1 MGVVDKIRAFSEKP
15 AATTTNL
22 SGEVYPKQEAP
33 TDAAPVA
40 SDSDESRMSLEER
53 DDREN
58 RAHPDQVTQDAQL
71 GQQKAEA
78 MALVWSKKALIATYA
93 W

>member
-1 MGVVDKIRAFSEKP
+1 MGVVDKIRGFSEKP

-33 TDAAPVA
+33 TDAPVE
-40 SDSDESRMSLEER
+40 SDSDDSRMSLEAR

-78 MALVWSKKALIATYA
+78 MALVWSKKALVATYA